1 MMITTVIISSF
12 TGPSPCTAY
21 AVLMLR
27 SNTTSFYDSLL
38 YSTSSR
44 NRSEVLVCFSCYDA
58 RESMQ
63 RKKIE
68 VTGKDKRALLE
79 PVAVAVAVFG
89 GSDGVR

>member
-1 MMITTVIISSF
+1 
-12 TGPSPCTAY
+12 
-21 AVLMLR
+21 
-27 SNTTSFYDSLL
+27 
-38 YSTSSR
+38 
-44 NRSEVLVCFSCYDA
+44 
-58 RESMQ
+58 MQ